1 MNKHSA
7 VYSSPWVPAPVLEAC
22 GFKAVPVYDFTEI
35 KDAGLPQVFNEGRC
49 PWSQIFSQYSA
60 TASFSAIILA
70 TTCDQMRRS
79 AETIEGETPVFVLNV
94 PTTNSPQAMRFY
106 QTEIS
111 RLATF
116 LSGISGI
123 KPTSAALIEASARFN
138 STASQPD
145 MQSPPA
151 TTSTPI
157 CILGSHLPMP
167 FAAFTKVLGDAGA
180 SVVINGLESG
190 PSCTPRLSQLTIDA
204 QPEAIIAQLAETYFA
219 SIRDIFRRPN
229 NAFYRWLSTE
239 LKRQDPKGVLVVK
252 NSWCDQWTVETV
264 RLREWCKLPVLEL
277 EFTSSTLSLSALSR
291 IEAFIETCS

>member
-1 MNKHSA
+1 
-7 VYSSPWVPAPVLEAC
+7 
-22 GFKAVPVYDFTEI
+22 
-35 KDAGLPQVFNEGRC
+35 
-49 PWSQIFSQYSA
+49 
-60 TASFSAIILA
+60 
-70 TTCDQMRRS
+70 
-79 AETIEGETPVFVLNV
+79 
-94 PTTNSPQAMRFY
+94 
-106 QTEIS
+106 
-111 RLATF
+111 
-116 LSGISGI
+116 
-123 KPTSAALIEASARFN
+123 
-138 STASQPD
+138 
-145 MQSPPA
+145 
-151 TTSTPI
+151 
-157 CILGSHLPMP
+157 MP

-291 IEAFIETCS
+291 IEAFIETCR